1 MQLKIYSQLYY
12 IQLALTKLRALTKS
26 KVQWIHPRYSFSYI
40 LARTV
45 QIFMVKDIPISCLY
59 ISALLQQ
66 TLGNRLE
73 AQTPGSEQWVESAP
87 PTRSHTPSSVHS
99 HTTGSAVTQGVD
111 HFMTNNG
118 GTSSSVIATNNDKVS
133 PNGINFPNSNFL
145 LNVARER
152 EAQQNSRYC
161 YHCIKGCTPV

>member
-1 MQLKIYSQLYY
+1 
-12 IQLALTKLRALTKS
+12 
-26 KVQWIHPRYSFSYI
+26 
-40 LARTV
+40 
-45 QIFMVKDIPISCLY
+45 MVKDIPISCLY

-145 LNVARER
+145 LNVPRER

-161 YHCIKGCTPV
+161 SHFIKCLLQ